1 MKLKSGF
8 GVKNGMPNDRRRL
21 ELQLLLCFRLRSLHA
36 FLAVAWALPLT
47 SALAD
52 FFVSPTGTDTNPGT
66 KAQPFASLEA
76 ARDAVRKLKSDSG
89 LPAGGITVWLRGGD
103 YLRTNALELT
113 TADSGTPAAPI
124 IWRAYKDEA
133 PRLLGGVRLDR
144 VGRES
149 AQAQTDAGPQGKSG
163 LDGVSPH
170 PTLAGF
176 QPVTDPAVLARLDE
190 KARGHV
196 VQVDLRALGIRD
208 FGEMKSRGFGRPTTP
223 AHCELFFAG
232 KPMTLARWPNEG
244 EFAQIAGFPDA
255 AGQGDEHGGK
265 IGKLEDGFTYAGD
278 RPRRWKDTSDLWVH
292 GYWAYDW
299 ANSYERVTSLNLDR
313 RLVKT
318 APPYGQYGFRKGQR
332 FYFLNVLEEID
343 QPGEWFLD
351 RKTGVLYFWP
361 PVAAD
366 VSPRQTSSSVAV
378 DVSPQQTSDAP
389 ARRALTSTATPEV
402 VLSLLAQPLLKLT
415 DISHVTFRGLIL
427 DATRGNAVEI
437 RGGEGNR
444 IAGCV
449 IRNIGDYG
457 VKIEGGTGHGVSG
470 CDVFDTGD
478 GGVEMSGGDRQ
489 TLAPGGH
496 FVEDCHFARQG
507 RWSKCYVPA
516 IHMLGVGQRASHNLI
531 HDHPHC
537 AILFGGNDHLIE
549 FNEIHHIALET
560 GDVGA
565 IYTGRDYTYRGNRI
579 RFNFIHHT
587 GGVGM
592 GSMGVYMDDCVS
604 GTEVFGNLFY
614 KVHWAMFI
622 GGGRDHRVEN
632 NVFVDCDPAVRMDG
646 RGLDK
651 SPVWFNMV
659 NDYMRR
665 RLAEMPAALYRECYP
680 AIRTLDACYGPP
692 GGPAIVGDAFKGVP
706 PEGNVVARNVCAG
719 KWLEVGWHATE
730 AMLHLEN
737 NLTNAAPSLVRL
749 PGDDARPGDFALKAD
764 SPAWKLGFE
773 RIPLDQIGLRDSEF
787 RRDLARLTNRN

>member
-1 MKLKSGF
+1 MKPEPVF
-8 GVKNGMPNDRRRL
+8 RVQPAMPNDRCRPV
-21 ELQLLLCFRLRSLHA
+21 FRLSRRIFALSLPI
-36 FLAVAWALPLT
+36 LAAAAWAFTPP
-47 SALAD
+47 SARAD
-52 FFVSPTGTDTNPGT
+52 FFVSPSGADANPGT
-66 KAQPFASLEA
+66 EAQPFASLEA
-76 ARDAVRKLKSDSG
+76 ARDAVRKLKVDG
-89 LPAGGITVWLRGGD
+89 ALPAGGVTIWLRGGD
-103 YLRTNALELT
+103 YVRTNALELT
-113 TADSGTPAAPI
+113 AADSGTTEAPI
-124 IWRAYKDEA
+124 VWRGFQDEA
-133 PRLLGGVRLDR
+133 PRLLGGRLLPR
-144 VGRES
+144 FQS
-149 AQAQTDAGPQGKSG
+149 
-163 LDGVSPH
+163 VS
-170 PTLAGF
+170 
-176 QPVTDPAVLARLDE
+176 DPAVLARLDE
-190 KARGHV
+190 QAKGHV
-196 VQVDLRALGIRD
+196 RQCDLHALGVRD

-223 AHCELFFAG
+223 AHCELFFDG

-255 AGQGDEHGGK
+255 TGQGDEHGGK
-265 IGKLEDGFTYAGD
+265 IGKLEDGFLYSGD

-299 ANSYERVTSLNLDR
+299 ANSYERVASLDPGR

-332 FYFLNVLEEID
+332 FYFLNVLEELD

-351 RKTGVLYFWP
+351 RQTGVLYFWP

-366 VSPRQTSSSVAV
+366 VSPRQTPE
-378 DVSPQQTSDAP
+378 DP
-389 ARRALTSTATPEV
+389 ARRALTSAATPEV
-402 VLSLLAQPLLKLT
+402 LLSLLDQPLLRLT
-415 DISHVTFRGLIL
+415 AVSHVTFRGLIL
-427 DATRGNAVEI
+427 EATRGNAVEI
-437 RGGEGNR
+437 RGGEGDR

-489 TLAPGGH
+489 TLKPGGH

-565 IYTGRDYTYRGNRI
+565 IYTGRDYSYRGNRI

-632 NVFVDCDPAVRMDG
+632 NIFVDCDPAVRMDG

-651 SPVWFNMV
+651 SPVWYNMV
-659 NDYMRR
+659 NDYMRK
-665 RLAEMPAALYRECYP
+665 RLAEMPAALYRERYP
-680 AIRTLDACYGPP
+680 AIRSLDACYGPP
-692 GGPAIVGDAFKGVP
+692 GGPTITGEAFKGVP
-706 PEGNVVARNVCAG
+706 PVGNVVARNVCAG

-737 NLTNAAPSLVRL
+737 NLTNAASSFVRL
-749 PGDDARPGDFALKAD
+749 PGDNARPGDFALKAD
-764 SPAWKLGFE
+764 SPAWQLGFK
-773 RIPLDQIGLRDSEF
+773 PLPADQIGPRDSEC
-787 RRDLARLTNRN
+787 RRDLRRLTQRN

>member
-1 MKLKSGF
+1 
-8 GVKNGMPNDRRRL
+8 MPNARCRL
-21 ELQLLLCFRLRSLHA
+21 EPNLSKHSCRCSWLCVFT
-36 FLAVAWALPLT
+36 VVWALTLAP
-47 SALAD
+47 ARAD
-52 FFVSPTGTDTNPGT
+52 FFVSPIGSDTNPGT
-66 KAQPFASLEA
+66 EAKPYATLEA
-76 ARDAVRKLKSDSG
+76 ARDAVRKLKSDGG
-89 LPAGGITVWLRGGD
+89 LPRGGVTIWLRGGD
-103 YLRTNALELT
+103 YVRTNALELT
-113 TADSGTPAAPI
+113 AADSGTAAAPI
-124 IWRAYKDEA
+124 VWRGFKTEA
-133 PRLLGGVRLDR
+133 PRLLGGRALD
-144 VGRES
+144 
-149 AQAQTDAGPQGKSG
+149 
-163 LDGVSPH
+163 
-170 PTLAGF
+170 GF
-176 QPVTDPAVLARLDE
+176 QPVSDPAILTRLDE
-190 KARGHV
+190 RARGQV

-208 FGEMKSRGFGRPTTP
+208 FGEMQSRGFGRPTTP
-223 AHCELFFAG
+223 AHCELFFEG

-255 AGQGDEHGGK
+255 SGQGDEHGGK

-278 RPRRWKDTSDLWVH
+278 RPQRWKDTSDLWVH

-299 ANSYERVTSLNLDR
+299 ANSYERVTALDLEQ

-351 RKTGVLYFWP
+351 RRTGVLYFWP

-366 VSPRQTSSSVAV
+366 VSPRQTS
-378 DVSPQQTSDAP
+378 DAP
-389 ARRALTSTATPEV
+389 ARRALTSGATPEV
-402 VLSLLAQPLLKLT
+402 LLSLLDQPLLKLT
-415 DISHVTFRGLIL
+415 GVSHVTFRGLVL
-427 DATRGNAVEI
+427 EATRGNAAEI
-437 RGGEGNR
+437 YGGASNL

-457 VKIEGGTGHGVSG
+457 VKIAGGTGHGVSG
-470 CDVFDTGD
+470 CDLFDTGD

-489 TLAPGGH
+489 TLTPGGH

-646 RGLDK
+646 RGLDQ

-659 NDYMRR
+659 NDYMRK
-665 RLAEMPAALYRECYP
+665 RLADMPAALYRERYP
-680 AIRTLDACYGPP
+680 AIRTLDASYGPP
-692 GGPAIVGDAFKGVP
+692 GGPAITGDAFKGVP
-706 PEGNVVARNVCAG
+706 PDGNVVARNVCAG
-719 KWLEVGWHATE
+719 KWLEAGWHATE

-737 NLTNAAPSLVRL
+737 NLTNAASSFVRM
-749 PGDDARPGDFALKAD
+749 PGDDAKPGDFALQAD
-764 SPAWKLGFE
+764 SPAWKLGFA
-773 RIPLDQIGLRDSEF
+773 RIPAEQIGLRDSEF
-787 RRDLARLTNRN
+787 RRDASRLTSRN